1 MLNVTELVCNSWLR
15 SASHELLLL
24 APLHAATFQV
34 ALMSGV
40 TEAGLQKML
49 ADPENKDSTVH
60 LNKLLRFLTVR
71 PVKEQD
77 RGGIALVG
85 GAHDPAL
92 DGEYNGRWARC
103 AWLAAAHVHPQ
114 SSCSHWSAVVHAG
127 AHLEGTWLG
136 TR

>member
-1 MLNVTELVCNSWLR
+1 MQWL
-15 SASHELLLL
+15 SSGNLSHKLLLPTL
-24 APLHAATFQV
+24 LHVAAFQV

-49 ADPENKDSTVH
+49 ADPENKDSTTH

-103 AWLAAAHVHPQ
+103 AWLAAVHVRFLVLLQ
-114 SSCSHWSAVVHAG
+114 S
-127 AHLEGTWLG
+127 LERSPACGC
-136 TR
+136 

>member
-1 MLNVTELVCNSWLR
+1 
-15 SASHELLLL
+15 
-24 APLHAATFQV
+24 
-34 ALMSGV
+34 MSGV

-60 LNKLLRFLTVR
+60 LHKLLRFLTVR

-92 DGEYNGRWARC
+92 DGEYNPRTARC
-103 AWLAAAHVHPQ
+103 ASLAAVHVPSQ
-114 SSCSHWSAVVHAG
+114 STWSHWSALLHVG
-127 AHLEGTWLG
+127 ADAQRGPG
-136 TR
+136 FARAS